1 MEIHIE
7 EDKIICTQAFV
18 WNANSAVRAC
28 WSAFC
33 YYGAKPGPGYFR
45 DRLILEGQ
53 GHGVF
58 ITQLWKCPHGEWQM
72 VFGGNYC
79 WSRRSH
85 LELSRGNWSRWHLG
99 PQIWN
104 LHLFTVPQFALW
116 RLLGFIRHLQFCL
129 DLTFHL
135 FFCRKEGWWAH
146 GKHGLA
152 VVLGAD
158 GRPLGIS
165 YRV

>member
-72 VFGGNYC
+72 VLVEIL
-79 WSRRSH
+79 
-85 LELSRGNWSRWHLG
+85 LEQAFTSWAKQRELEQMTG
-99 PQIWN
+99 PQVWD
-104 LHLFTVPQFALW
+104 LRLFTVPQFALW
-116 RLLGFIRHLQFCL
+116 RLLGFIWHLQFCL

-158 GRPLGIS
+158 GCPLGIA